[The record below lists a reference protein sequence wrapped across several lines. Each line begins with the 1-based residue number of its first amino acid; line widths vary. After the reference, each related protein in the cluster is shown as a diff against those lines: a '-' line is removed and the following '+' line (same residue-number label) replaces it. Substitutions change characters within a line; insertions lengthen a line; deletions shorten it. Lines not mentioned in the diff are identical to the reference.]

1 MNGMQVSIVAFKK
14 GQLRVL
20 SHAWDRN
27 LGGRDFDEVLFNHFC
42 AEFGAKHKI
51 DIKSNARASFRLRQ
65 ACEKVCMAL
74 STLPSSHGCVNAWKH
89 RHLNLVLAV
98 HVTAHLAISMKSH
111 NGFKRCKP
119 RQLWLINSTHKSG
132 LTKVAYK

>member
-1 MNGMQVSIVAFKK
+1 MLIHLNGVQVSIVAFKK

-42 AEFGAKHKI
+42 SEFGAKHKI

-65 ACEKVCMAL
+65 ACEKVFMLL
-74 STLPSSHGCVNAWKH
+74 SILPSWCGCAYAW
-89 RHLNLVLAV
+89 
-98 HVTAHLAISMKSH
+98 M
-111 NGFKRCKP
+111 
-119 RQLWLINSTHKSG
+119 Q
-132 LTKVAYK
+132 